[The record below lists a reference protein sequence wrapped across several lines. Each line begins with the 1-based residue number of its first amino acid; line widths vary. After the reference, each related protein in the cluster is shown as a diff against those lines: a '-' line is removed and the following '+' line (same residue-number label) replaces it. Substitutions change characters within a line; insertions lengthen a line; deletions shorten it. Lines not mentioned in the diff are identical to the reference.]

1 MSAQHVD
8 EHLKWIGDFISISTV
23 VGTLAGMLPSVAALI
38 SIVWS
43 SIRIYETKTV
53 QSFLEKRNWIKKA
66 E

>member
-1 MSAQHVD
+1 MSAQQVD

-23 VGTLAGMLPSVAALI
+23 IGTLAGMLPSVAALI

-53 QSFLEKRNWIKKA
+53 QSLLQKWKDKG
-66 E
+66 